1 MSTSFSTRPH
11 VLEAPIATPQTLLG
25 DQSNLPF
32 PSPALPPGH
41 FLSLPPSF
49 AGPSNSAPSSGQTTS
64 AHTSNGL
71 APNIAS
77 LASADFE
84 VDVRTGFLP
93 ADRNVERLGG
103 RWVVWEE
110 ALDAARGAGPGDGVL
125 LGGKRDRE
133 LLWRK
138 GVESVCF
145 IAAQVWEKLIGR
157 CLFLMSM
164 A

>member
-1 MSTSFSTRPH
+1 M
-11 VLEAPIATPQTLLG
+11 G
-25 DQSNLPF
+25 
-32 PSPALPPGH
+32 
-41 FLSLPPSF
+41 SL
-49 AGPSNSAPSSGQTTS
+49 
-64 AHTSNGL
+64 
-71 APNIAS
+71 
-77 LASADFE
+77 
-84 VDVRTGFLP
+84 
-93 ADRNVERLGG
+93 
-103 RWVVWEE
+103 EE